1 MAFIPYDDRDGFI
14 WMDGE
19 LKPWR
24 DTKVH
29 VLTHGLHYASMV
41 FEGERAYSGEI
52 YRSRHHSERLENS
65 AKILDFDLPCSVD
78 EIEDAKR
85 ETLARSGLENAY
97 VRAFAWRGS
106 EQMGILAEECTTH
119 LAIACW
125 HWGDYF
131 DDKMAG
137 IRMTNAA
144 YARPSPETAP
154 CHAKASGL
162 YMICTISK
170 QKAKDEGYADA
181 LMLDHEGNVA
191 EATGANIFFIRD
203 GAVHTPR
210 ADSFL
215 NGITRQTA
223 IRLAKARQ
231 LDVIERTIT
240 PDELPSFDECFITGT
255 AAEITPVREI
265 AEHNFTPGQISEALV
280 EDYDRLVN
288 RKLTLDWNI

>member
-19 LKPWR
+19 FVPWR
-24 DTKVH
+24 ESKVH
-29 VLTHGLHYASMV
+29 VLTHGMHYASTV

-52 YRSRHHSERLENS
+52 YRSQQHSQRLETS
-65 AKILDFDLPCSVD
+65 AKILGFDLPFTVD
-78 EIEDAKR
+78 QIEDAKR
-85 ETLARSGLENAY
+85 EALERSGLENAY

-106 EQMGILAEECTTH
+106 EQMGILATETSVR

-131 DDKMAG
+131 ADKMAG

-170 QKAKDEGYADA
+170 EKAHQDGYADA
-181 LMLDHEGNVA
+181 LMLDHEGYVA
-191 EATGANIFFIRD
+191 EATGANIFFTRD
-203 GAVHTPR
+203 GAIHTPT
-210 ADSFL
+210 ADRFL
-215 NGITRQTA
+215 NGITRQSA

-231 LDVIERTIT
+231 IDVVERRIG
-240 PDELPSFDECFITGT
+240 PEELSSFDECFITGT
-255 AAEITPVREI
+255 AAEITPVKEI
-265 AEHNFTPGQISEALV
+265 AEHRFNPGEISEVLV
-280 EDYDRLVN
+280 EDYDKVVN
-288 RKLTLDWNI
+288 RKMTLDWD